1 MTSRCSVGTGFTEN
15 SMIGHQRR
23 PNILKEVRVMRRKVL
38 RTTLLGVGM
47 SVVAALMAIT
57 TASAQLK
64 PGDVIT
70 PENASKVKS
79 LSSPVVYY
87 IVQHGIQMNIVSTQ
101 PLQSP

>member
-1 MTSRCSVGTGFTEN
+1 MTSRCSVGTGFAEN

-57 TASAQLK
+57 TPNAQVKPSHVITPAASAQGQNL
-64 PGDVIT
+64 V
-70 PENASKVKS
+70 
-79 LSSPVVYY
+79 SPAVYY
-87 IVQHGIQMNIVSTQ
+87 IVPHILPLNIL
-101 PLQSP
+101 P